1 MGVVKV
7 VVWSWNEMVRQEWGG
22 GPGAE
27 AIRSAKHRPGR
38 RGQTGAV
45 AVRLMRRRPGRRGR
59 PSEEAI
65 RSMKRRP
72 GRRGLPSEEAIRSMK
87 RRPGCRGRPGAVAI
101 RSLFLPPAGLKG
113 PSERSSKQFVHAPG
127 GPAGLVLQQLEVK
140 IPAKFFFFLGGGE
153 GEPRMPR
160 V

>member
-27 AIRSAKHRPGR
+27 AIRSTKHRPGR

-45 AVRLMRRRPGRRGR
+45 AVQAIRSMKRRPGRRGR

-72 GRRGLPSEEAIRSMK
+72 GRRGRPS
-87 RRPGCRGRPGAVAI
+87 GRA
-101 RSLFLPPAGLKG
+101 
-113 PSERSSKQFVHAPG
+113 Q
-127 GPAGLVLQQLEVK
+127 
-140 IPAKFFFFLGGGE
+140 
-153 GEPRMPR
+153 
-160 V
+160 